1 MHAPFVERVRIAW
14 PLSALLVA
22 MHVGMLA
29 GCSST
34 ELLNSTGA
42 CVQGQSE
49 QCACSSGGLGFRT
62 CGNDSQYGQCFC
74 DAPSSGGSGGAGG
87 VAGSPIGGSA
97 GSPIGG
103 SSGTGGEAAVGGGS
117 TMAGTGGVGG
127 FAGATGGAGAG
138 GVSGMTGGS
147 AGVAGVMISGGT
159 GGVSGMGGTG
169 GSSGMGGTSGDS
181 GPGRDPKPGELYGD
195 CLANGQCDDGLL
207 CVNDGSSGFPETYC
221 STTCDALNP
230 TCPRSRGDGMVV
242 CLFGI
247 CVR

>member
-1 MHAPFVERVRIAW
+1 MYAHFVDRLRFAW
-14 PLSALLVA
+14 SPSALLL
-22 MHVGMLA
+22 GMLV

-34 ELLNSTGA
+34 EILNSSGA
-42 CVQGQSE
+42 CVQGQSQ
-49 QCACSSGGLGFRT
+49 QCSCDSGAVGFRT
-62 CGNDSQYGQCFC
+62 CGNDSEYGQCFC
-74 DAPSSGGSGGAGG
+74 DAPSSGGSSGAAGA
-87 VAGSPIGGSA
+87 AGSPIGGSA
-97 GSPIGG
+97 GISTGG

-127 FAGATGGAGAG
+127 FAGVTGGAGAG
-138 GVSGMTGGS
+138 GASGMTGGG
-147 AGVAGVMISGGT
+147 AGAAGVMSGGT
-159 GGVSGMGGTG
+159 GGEAAMGGTG
-169 GSSGMGGTSGDS
+169 GTSGMDGTGGNS

-195 CLANGQCDDGLL
+195 CLANGACDDGLL

-230 TCPRSRGDGMVV
+230 MCPRSRGDGMVV